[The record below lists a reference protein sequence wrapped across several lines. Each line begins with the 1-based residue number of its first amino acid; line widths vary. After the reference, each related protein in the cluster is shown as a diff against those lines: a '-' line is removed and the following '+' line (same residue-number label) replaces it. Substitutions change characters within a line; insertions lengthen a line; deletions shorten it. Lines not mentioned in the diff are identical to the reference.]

1 MKIENLNLAYKKY
14 KLTEYPPEIKN
25 RPKIINKIKPKK
37 TKKGENFIHLPTP
50 RMQSNLTYA
59 ISKRK
64 FDIHSTFTIIEEEE
78 DEKDTIEKD
87 DEIKQMTKNSLSI
100 TDVNEKK
107 DIEMDITK
115 SRVSFNK
122 VSIREYKSDIA
133 PTSVPYEDGLPVG
146 LSWDLL
152 KEEEYDIDEYEWV
165 KENDPKLLDVKH
177 FQDVFSIN
185 II

>member
-1 MKIENLNLAYKKY
+1 M
-14 KLTEYPPEIKN
+14 
-25 RPKIINKIKPKK
+25 
-37 TKKGENFIHLPTP
+37 
-50 RMQSNLTYA
+50 
-59 ISKRK
+59 SKRK

-152 KEEEYDIDEYEWV
+152 KEEEYDIDEYERV
-165 KENDPKLLDVKH
+165 KENDPKLLNVKH

>member
-1 MKIENLNLAYKKY
+1 M
-14 KLTEYPPEIKN
+14 
-25 RPKIINKIKPKK
+25 
-37 TKKGENFIHLPTP
+37 
-50 RMQSNLTYA
+50 TYA

-152 KEEEYDIDEYEWV
+152 KEEEYDIDEYERV
-165 KENDPKLLDVKH
+165 KENDPKLLDAKH